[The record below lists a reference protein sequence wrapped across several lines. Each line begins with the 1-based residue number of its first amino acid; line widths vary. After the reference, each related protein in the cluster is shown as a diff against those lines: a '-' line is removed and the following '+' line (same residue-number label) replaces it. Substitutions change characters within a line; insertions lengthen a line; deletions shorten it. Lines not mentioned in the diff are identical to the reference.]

1 MYDAGFQSDTLERA
15 QGELSLSFE
24 RRGGRTVLA
33 DLYQKGSLKVRFP
46 RRESGA
52 WTGAILVNVS
62 GGVAGGDQLSFAI
75 SIGPGAQA
83 TVATLAAERIY
94 RARRPS
100 EVAHITSEVTV
111 DRGGACEWLPQET
124 ILFDRSS
131 LERQLDIRLAED
143 ARFLGV
149 EMLLFGRAAMGER
162 LEQSQLSDTIR
173 LRRDGRLVL
182 HDAIRLEAAALGRPA
197 VTSGMRAAATL
208 LYAAPDAEGGLA
220 RLRAALA
227 RSRAEWGASAW
238 DGIVLARVLA
248 TDGVSLRAAIMAGL
262 QALRGPRLLPRVW
275 LC

>member
-1 MYDAGFQSDTLERA
+1 MYDAGFRSDALERA
-15 QGELSLSFE
+15 NGELSLAFE
-24 RRGGRTVLA
+24 QRAGRTVLA
-33 DLYQKGSLKVRFP
+33 ELYQKGSLRARFP
-46 RRESGA
+46 RRDGSG
-52 WTGAILVNVS
+52 WTSAIVVNVS
-62 GGVAGGDQLSFAI
+62 GGVAGGDRLSTAI
-75 SIGPGAQA
+75 SIGAGAEA

-100 EVAHITSEVTV
+100 EVAHVATEVTV
-111 DRGGACEWLPQET
+111 ARGGACEWLPQET

-149 EMLLFGRAAMGER
+149 EMLVFGRSAMGER
-162 LEQSQLSDTIR
+162 LEQSWLSDTIR
-173 LRRDGRLVL
+173 VRRGERLVL
-182 HDAIRLEAAALGRPA
+182 HDAIRLDATALSRRA
-197 VTSGMRAAATL
+197 VASGMQGVATL
-208 LYAAPDAEGGLA
+208 IYAAPGAEGGLA

-227 RSRAEWGASAW
+227 TSAAEWGASAW

-248 TDGVSLRAAIMAGL
+248 AEGVSLRAAIVAGL

>member
-15 QGELSLSFE
+15 HGEVSLSFE
-24 RRGGRTVLA
+24 RRAGRTVLA
-33 DLYQKGSLKVRFP
+33 DLYQKGSLKARFP
-46 RRESGA
+46 RAESGA

-62 GGVAGGDQLSFAI
+62 GGVAGGDQLSVAI
-75 SIGPGAQA
+75 NVGAGA
-83 TVATLAAERIY
+83 EASVATLAAERVY

-100 EVAHITSEVTV
+100 EVAHIVSAVTIE
-111 DRGGACEWLPQET
+111 RGGACEWLPQET

-149 EMLLFGRAAMGER
+149 EMLLFGRSAMGER
-162 LEQSQLSDTIR
+162 LEQSRLADTIR
-173 LRRDGRLVL
+173 LRRGGRLVL
-182 HDAIRLEAAALGRPA
+182 HDAIRLEAAALARPA
-197 VTSGMRAAATL
+197 VASGMRGAATL

-220 RLRAALA
+220 ALRAALA
-227 RSRAEWGASAW
+227 RTRAEWGASAW

-248 TDGVSLRAAIMAGL
+248 AEGVSLRAAIVAGL